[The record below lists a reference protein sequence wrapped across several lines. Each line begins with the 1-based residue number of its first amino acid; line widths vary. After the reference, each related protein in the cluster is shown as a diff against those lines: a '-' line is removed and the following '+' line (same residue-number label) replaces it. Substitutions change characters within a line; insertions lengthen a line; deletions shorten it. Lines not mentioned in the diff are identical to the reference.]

1 MGQEVAVEASM
12 ILQLPSGGGVS
23 SSFKAPSGFLP
34 INHSFI
40 HLFIQQTFPELEG
53 LRIIWGGAAVR
64 PGPGP
69 LEEAL

>member
-40 HLFIQQTFPELEG
+40 HLFIQQLFSESL
-53 LRIIWGGAAVR
+53 LCACVI
-64 PGPGP
+64 
-69 LEEAL
+69 